1 MKRKCFHKRARKLHI
16 FSKGRLTKQQRIA
29 RRKARCEK
37 RKQRRLHR
45 KIRWE
50 RIKKKLE
57 EKKD

>member
-37 RKQRRLHR
+37 RKT
-45 KIRWE
+45 
-50 RIKKKLE
+50 KKVT
-57 EKKD
+57 